1 MGAERRSMTR
11 AESTALI
18 EAIEEYFKTEKDPS
32 PKVIAERLG
41 LDVTLVY
48 NRVNRLRAEGRIPT
62 APKIVR
68 LVDYDE
74 RVAQFYKDNPSATI
88 RDCMLEFGLNHSQ
101 VIKIRGRLSKKG
113 LVKRIQPIRTNGL
126 PSVDQINKYLDQH
139 PRATFKNVASYFGC
153 DVNRLNEFF
162 RQCVYDGSVVPYP
175 GKYRSYLTKEHARK
189 IENLVDSGIFPTSI
203 RVANELQCSESVA
216 YSLLNEY
223 ERLVKPITNREQKKS
238 GDYWIATVDDELEKK
253 VTIRDPWYVAEVTE
267 KGYPGM
273 RLPRDM
279 WSRYLA
285 IYKKKRL
292 GLIP

>member
-1 MGAERRSMTR
+1 MTR

-18 EAIEEYFKTEKDPS
+18 EAIEEYFKTEKRPS
-32 PKVIAERLG
+32 AKAIAERLG

-62 APKIVR
+62 ARKIVK

-74 RVAQFYKDNPSATI
+74 KVARFYKDNPSATV

-101 VIKIRGRLSKKG
+101 VLKIRGRLSKKG
-113 LVKRIQPIRTNGL
+113 LVERIQPIRTNGL
-126 PSVDQINKYLDQH
+126 PSVDQINKYLDHH
-139 PRATFKNVASYFGC
+139 PFATFKHVASYFGG

-162 RQCVYDGSVVPYP
+162 RQCVYDGSVVVPSA
-175 GKYRSYLTKEHARK
+175 GHFRSYITKEHARK
-189 IENLVDSGIFPTSI
+189 IENLIDSGIFPTSI
-203 RVANELQCSESVA
+203 RVANELQCSEGVA
-216 YSLLNEY
+216 YALLNEY
-223 ERLVKPITNREQKKS
+223 ERLVNPIKNREQKKS

-253 VTIRDPWYVAEVTE
+253 VTIRDAWYVAEVTE
-267 KGYPGM
+267 KGFPGM

-279 WSRYLA
+279 WARYLA

>member
-1 MGAERRSMTR
+1 MTR

-18 EAIEEYFKTEKDPS
+18 EAIEEYFKTEKRPS

-74 RVAQFYKDNPSATI
+74 RVARFYKDNPSATI

-101 VIKIRGRLSKKG
+101 VLKIRGRLSKKG
-113 LVKRIQPIRTNGL
+113 LVEKIQPIRTNGL
-126 PSVDQINKYLDQH
+126 PSVDQINKYLDRR
-139 PRATFKNVASYFGC
+139 PSATFKHVASYFGG
-153 DVNRLNEFF
+153 DVNRLNEYF
-162 RQCVYDGSVVPYP
+162 RQLVYDGSVVVPSA
-175 GKYRSYLTKEHARK
+175 GHFRSYLTKEHARK
-189 IENLVDSGIFPTSI
+189 IEKLVDSGIFPTSL
-203 RVANELQCSESVA
+203 RVANELRCSEGVA

-223 ERLVKPITNREQKKS
+223 ERLVKPIANREQKKS
-238 GDYWIATVDDELEKK
+238 GDYWTATVDDELEKK
-253 VTIRDPWYVAEVTE
+253 VTTRDAWYVAEVTE
-267 KGYPGM
+267 KGFPGM